1 MSSTKPLVYLIL
13 GAAGSGRREVLA
25 DLIEGGFDAEDQP
38 AVMFAEGEMSSDA
51 DARLPGLSLWTWEND
66 AIDGTLPAGAK
77 NIFFV
82 THGRHNPVDQIE
94 AFQSWLQ
101 AQGGELARVLCI
113 IDCQLAEKN
122 PPLRAWFEACI
133 HFADVV
139 LLTKREGVANKWLS
153 DFTGHFR
160 DLFYPCLFEM
170 VKAGKVRNPQLVLD
184 PQARRMSH
192 FLDEE
197 QDWVVTGSDGEVIED
212 DDEDEEDGRKVS
224 DEEEVEAAPEEDPY
238 LAKDAAGRRA
248 KRIPEIAKY
257 LPEEK

>member
-1 MSSTKPLVYLIL
+1 MSSDKPLVYLVL

-25 DLIEGGFDAEDQP
+25 DLIEGAFDEGDRP
-38 AVMFAEGEMSSDA
+38 AVMFAEGEMTSDA
-51 DARLPGLSLWTWEND
+51 DARLPRLSLWTWENG
-66 AIDGTLPAGAK
+66 AIDGTLPADATS
-77 NIFFV
+77 IFFV
-82 THGRHNPVDQIE
+82 THGRHNPIDQIE
-94 AFQSWLQ
+94 AFQTWLQ

-113 IDCQLAEKN
+113 VNCQLAEKN

-160 DLFYPCLFEM
+160 DQFYPCLFEM

-184 PQARRMSH
+184 PQARRLSH

-197 QDWVVTGSDGEVIED
+197 QDWVVTGSDGAVIDED
-212 DDEDEEDGRKVS
+212 DEEEDGKIS
-224 DEEEVEAAPEEDPY
+224 DEEEVEAAPEEDLY
-238 LAKDAAGRRA
+238 LAKDAAGRRV
-248 KRIPEIAKY
+248 KRIPDIAKY
-257 LPEEK
+257 LEEEK

>member
-1 MSSTKPLVYLIL
+1 MSSAKPLVYLVL

-25 DLIEGGFDAEDQP
+25 DLIEGGFEAEDRP
-38 AVMFAEGEMSSDA
+38 AVMFAEGELTGDA
-51 DARLPGLSLWTWEND
+51 DARLPRLSLWTWENG
-66 AIDGTLPAGAK
+66 AVDGTLPADATHV
-77 NIFFV
+77 FFV

-94 AFQSWLQ
+94 AFQAWLQ

-113 IDCQLAEKN
+113 VDCQLAEKH

-139 LLTKREGVANKWLS
+139 LLTRREGVANKWLS

-160 DLFYPCLFEM
+160 DQFYPCLFEM
-170 VKAGKVRNPQLVLD
+170 VKAGRVRNPLLVLD
-184 PQARRMSH
+184 PQARRLSH

-197 QDWVVTGSDGEVIED
+197 QDWVVTGSDGEVI
-212 DDEDEEDGRKVS
+212 DDEDDKDDGKVS

-238 LAKDAAGRRA
+238 LAKDAAGRRV
-248 KRIPEIAKY
+248 KRIPDIAKY
-257 LPEEK
+257 LEEEK